1 MMDKREANILLLSDK
16 EREYQ
21 TLVDAG
27 YKNVFWFKS
36 SLRAYEYFKNREDE
50 LKKFDV
56 ILMGSRTVDYFNAQK
71 YNQPFTNVT
80 FNSCDVEKLSFFTG
94 NTMEDKR
101 LLFFVSHPNV
111 SSLGVP
117 EEEFLGVLDV
127 TIPNELKGEVIEMPE
142 VESKDALLPESRE
155 DVKVLYIGFEN
166 NNEAVEK
173 VFKESGLT
181 NYQFIGKA
189 DFTLDDSVESLSD
202 YDLVVVDNKCNS
214 KLSLMGNEF
223 QDYMKDK
230 GKSIY
235 FVCYHSFYQGE
246 GINKFY
252 LNGFSTENVSNKKR
266 LMFSSMET
274 EEDSLR
280 DLMGLVINTYCS
292 YNNNFGDGGYPGVL
306 ELDGICAKKYEKA
319 CEEARLVAEH
329 IYELATI
336 QRYLLDYRE
345 LISDGI
351 NNYALAGQKTEVIQH
366 GVRITFEGLSV
377 DIFEEGLSIAFLVG
391 KREASRLT
399 FKDVD
404 LKNDESFEQFY
415 MEYLS
420 EKGKTSPQMARRY
433 YEYYDPSL
441 KIENLASEEEMKKV
455 SAIYTRM
462 CSVLVPIIDGIKNP
476 ESATEDNKKY
486 SMKYSE
492 SNNKK

>member
-1 MMDKREANILLLSDK
+1 MDKREANILLLSDK
-16 EREYQ
+16 ECEYQ
-21 TLVDAG
+21 TLVNAG

-36 SLRAYEYFKNREDE
+36 SIRAYEYFKTREDE
-50 LKKFDV
+50 LKKFDM

-80 FNSCDVEKLSFFTG
+80 FYSCDALKLSFFTG
-94 NTMEDKR
+94 HSMEDKR
-101 LLFFVSHPNV
+101 LLFFVSHPSV
-111 SSLGVP
+111 SSLGIP
-117 EEEFLGVLDV
+117 EEEFLTVLDKA
-127 TIPNELKGEVIEMPE
+127 IPNELKGEVIEIPK
-142 VESKDALLPESRE
+142 VESKDVVLPEKRE

-181 NYQFIGKA
+181 NYQFIGDA
-189 DFTLDDSVESLSD
+189 DFTLEDSVSRLAD
-202 YDLVVVDNKCNS
+202 YDLVVVDNMCNA
-214 KLSLMGNEF
+214 KLCLMGDEL

-235 FVCYHSFYQGE
+235 LAFYHSFYQGE
-246 GINKFY
+246 GINRFY
-252 LNGFSTENVSNKKR
+252 LNGFPTEDLDNKKR
-266 LMFSSMET
+266 INFRSMES
-274 EEDSLR
+274 EEGSLR
-280 DLMGLVINTYCS
+280 DLTGLVVNAYCS
-292 YNNNFGDGGYPGVL
+292 YNKNMGDGGYPNGD
-306 ELDGICAKKYEKA
+306 ELDQKCDKKYEIA
-319 CEEARLVAEH
+319 CEEARVVAEH
-329 IYELATI
+329 IYELRTI

-345 LISDGI
+345 LISEGI
-351 NNYALAGQKTEVIQH
+351 NNYALAGQKTEAIPH

-377 DIFEEGLSIAFLVG
+377 DIFEDGLSIAFLVG

-420 EKGKTSPQMARRY
+420 EKGKTSPQMTRRY
-433 YEYYDPSL
+433 YEHYDPSL

-462 CSVLVPIIDGIKNP
+462 CSVLVPIIDGITNP
-476 ESATEDNKKY
+476 EGVTEDKKKY

-492 SNNKK
+492 SNNRK